1 MKYVVVDTNRGA
13 LLPIELLCKVLS
25 VSRSGFYEWRTR
37 LAKPDDGRKRKQQEM
52 ESNVIRVHFESRRIY
67 GYRKVHSVL
76 VNDGTK
82 VSDKKVYDIMTRNN
96 LRSKTRKAYKP
107 RTTDSNH
114 RNKVSPRIFKIESAE
129 PTKPNEMWAGDIT
142 YVATKEGWLYLSIFI
157 DLFSRMVVGWAIADH
172 MRVEL
177 VRDSLTMAIK
187 NREVAPGLIVHSDQG
202 VQYTAGDYR
211 SLLEVF
217 RFLQSMSRRGNCYDN
232 AYVESFFSQMKK
244 ELSKKVFETKKEA
257 IEEIIDF
264 ITNWYNT
271 KRVHSSIGYVSPQ
284 DFETQ
289 HEALAS

>member
-13 LLPIELLCKVLS
+13 LLPIALLCKVLS

-37 LAKPDDGRKRKQQEM
+37 LAKPDDSRKRKQQEM
-52 ESNVIRVHFESRRIY
+52 EANVIRVHFESRRIY

-76 VNDGTK
+76 VNDGTE
-82 VSDKKVYDIMTRNN
+82 VSDKKVYDIMTKNN

-129 PTKPNEMWAGDIT
+129 PAKPNEMWAVDIT
-142 YVATKEGWLYLSIFI
+142 YVATTEGWLYLSIFI
-157 DLFSRMVVGWAIADH
+157 DLFSRMVVGWAIAEH

-202 VQYTAGDYR
+202 VQVYR
-211 SLLEVF
+211 
-217 RFLQSMSRRGNCYDN
+217 G
-232 AYVESFFSQMKK
+232 
-244 ELSKKVFETKKEA
+244 
-257 IEEIIDF
+257 
-264 ITNWYNT
+264 
-271 KRVHSSIGYVSPQ
+271 
-284 DFETQ
+284 
-289 HEALAS
+289 

>member
-1 MKYVVVDTNRGA
+1 MKYVVVDENRTT
-13 LLPIELLCKVLS
+13 LLPTSILCKVLS
-25 VSRSGFYEWRTR
+25 VSRSGFYEWLAR
-37 LAKPDDGRKRKQQEM
+37 LANPSPAKQEQQKLEA
-52 ESNVIRVHFESRRIY
+52 NVIRVHFESRRIY

-76 VNDGTK
+76 AAEGTEI
-82 VSDKKVYDIMTRNN
+82 SDKKVYDIMAKNN

-114 RNKVSPRIFKIESAE
+114 RNKVSPRVFKIESTE
-129 PTKPNEMWAGDIT
+129 PKNPNEVWAGDIT

-177 VRDSLTMAIK
+177 VRESLTMAIK

-211 SLLEVF
+211 SLIEILKF
-217 RFLQSMSRRGNCYDN
+217 IQSMSRRGNCYDN

-244 ELSKKVFETKKEA
+244 ELSTKVFETKKQA

-271 KRVHSSIGYVSPQ
+271 KRVHSSIGYVSPR
-284 DFETQ
+284 DFETK